1 VLIEQASP
9 TDWRSTVGRVLVIQG
24 ESELMDALRAE
35 LGSQGHEIDSCGGN
49 VEGLQRV
56 RRTAV
61 DVVLTDPST
70 GVGEDLALTEELR
83 HLRPGIRVILRAPEA
98 GRQEVIG
105 ALRAGVFACFTPSC
119 TIREIVDTV
128 RSALADDGAPDDI
141 EVVSGLPYWL
151 TLRVSCRL
159 LTADRL
165 VRFLTEFEQTL
176 PEPDRD
182 LLMTAFREMLLNA
195 MEHGGGFDG
204 EKVVEVTAARTE
216 RAIVYHFQDPGMGF
230 SRSTAHVAAASG
242 PDEIMTAA
250 LKRAELGMRPGG
262 LGVLI
267 ARQIVDELV
276 YNERGNEVLLIKH
289 LTPST

>member
-1 VLIEQASP
+1 M
-9 TDWRSTVGRVLVIQG
+9 GRVLVIRG
-24 ESELMDALRAE
+24 ESELIEALRNE
-35 LGSQGHEIDSCGGN
+35 LGNQGHEIDSCGGS
-49 VEGLQRV
+49 VEAIQHV
-56 RRTAV
+56 RHHAV

-70 GVGEDLALTEELR
+70 GVPEDLALAEELR
-83 HLRPGIRVILRAPEA
+83 HTRPGIRVILRAPEA
-98 GRQEVIG
+98 RRDEVIG
-105 ALRAGVFACFTPSC
+105 ALRARVFACFTPSS
-119 TIREIVDTV
+119 TVHEVVEMV
-128 RSALADDGAPDDI
+128 RSALADNVADDDI

-165 VRFLTEFEQTL
+165 VRFLTEFEETV

-195 MEHGGGFDG
+195 MEHGGGFDS
-204 EKVVEVTAARTE
+204 EKVVEVTAARTA

-230 SRSTAHVAAASG
+230 SGSTAQLAAAG
-242 PDEIMTAA
+242 CPDDIMTTA

-289 LTPST
+289 LTPRS

>member
-1 VLIEQASP
+1 M
-9 TDWRSTVGRVLVIQG
+9 GRVLVIQG
-24 ESELMDALRAE
+24 ESELIDALRNE
-35 LGSQGHEIDSCGGN
+35 LGNEGHEIDSCGGN
-49 VEGLQRV
+49 VEAIQRV
-56 RRTAV
+56 RHNAV
-61 DVVLTDPST
+61 DAVLTDPAT

-83 HLRPGIRVILRAPEA
+83 RVRPGIKVILRAPEA
-98 GRQEVIG
+98 RRQEVIG
-105 ALRAGVFACFTPSC
+105 ALRARVFACFTPSC
-119 TIREIVDTV
+119 AVREIVDTV
-128 RSALADDGAPDDI
+128 RSALAVTEAPDDI
-141 EVVSGLPYWL
+141 EVVSGLPHWL

-165 VRFLTEFEQTL
+165 VRFLTEFEETV

-195 MEHGGGFDG
+195 MEHGGGFDS
-204 EKVVEVTAARTE
+204 EKVVEVTAARTA

-230 SRSTAHVAAASG
+230 SASTAQVAAARG
-242 PDEIMTAA
+242 PDDIMNAA

-289 LTPST
+289 LTPAT

>member
-1 VLIEQASP
+1 M
-9 TDWRSTVGRVLVIQG
+9 GRVLVIQA
-24 ESELMDALRAE
+24 ESELIDGLRNQ
-35 LGSQGHEIDSCGGN
+35 LGNQGHEIESCGGN
-49 VEGLQRV
+49 VEAIQRV
-56 RRTAV
+56 RRNAV

-83 HLRPGIRVILRAPEA
+83 HVRPGIKVILRAPEA

-105 ALRAGVFACFTPSC
+105 ALRARVFACFTPSSN
-119 TIREIVDTV
+119 IPEIIETV
-128 RSALADDGAPDDI
+128 RSALADDGAADDI

-165 VRFLTEFEQTL
+165 VRFLTEFEQNL

-182 LLMTAFREMLLNA
+182 LLMTAFREMLVNA

-230 SRSTAHVAAASG
+230 SASTARVAAASG
-242 PDEIMTAA
+242 PDDILTTT

-289 LTPST
+289 LTPRST